1 MGWIRLVVH
10 RGLSSGGG
18 RMILAELL
26 DACDAS
32 ERRYREDHK
41 NDPCERCGSTIDV
54 TIILTGSIGRLT
66 SLCRQCDERGRAV
79 CSAFNNG
86 ITEGIRLAMSRPW
99 WQRIRGKA

>member
-1 MGWIRLVVH
+1 
-10 RGLSSGGG
+10 
-18 RMILAELL
+18 MILAELL

-54 TIILTGSIGRLT
+54 VVAPVGSLARLT
-66 SLCRQCDERGRAV
+66 CLCRQCDERGRAV
-79 CSAFNNG
+79 CSAFHNG
-86 ITEGIRLAMSRPW
+86 ITEGIRRAMSRPW